1 MNEKDESRN
10 DGEEKADGAGTLQHY
25 TRLKRII
32 CTGSLKVDT
41 NAHKWTH
48 NAA

>member
-1 MNEKDESRN
+1 MNEKNESRS

-32 CTGSLKVDT
+32 CAGSESGQECTQMDT
-41 NAHKWTH
+41 
-48 NAA
+48 